1 MQNGTLAFPAGMEG
15 TVSVFS
21 SGDAARGVTLRGLL
35 YEITDAEL
43 RCAMPLGVS
52 NSFTGAA
59 ATVRVTDGTV
69 FVLWQGN
76 ALPGPG
82 WRCAMERIDLHTHTL
97 ASDGSDTPAAVVQQA
112 AALGLRAVAVT
123 DHDTFAGLPEALA
136 AGQRCGIEVVPG
148 VELSTVWGGEEVHL
162 LGYFMDTGNAA
173 LRALMTRATDERN
186 ARNETMVQRL
196 HDAGYPITMDD
207 LHAAFPGQTVL
218 GRPHIAALLV
228 QRGCIPSVSDGMRG
242 LLGRGKAFY
251 VPRYNIPL
259 ADSIRALRAAGGVPV
274 VAHIFKYR
282 FDDAQR
288 AAMLAAAADA
298 GALGVEVRYTTYT
311 PEQTEIAQAL
321 AARFGLAPSGGSDY
335 HGLRKPDIALGSGRG
350 GLRVPYAY
358 LAGLKALAGHECV

>member
-1 MQNGTLAFPAGMEG
+1 
-15 TVSVFS
+15 
-21 SGDAARGVTLRGLL
+21 
-35 YEITDAEL
+35 
-43 RCAMPLGVS
+43 
-52 NSFTGAA
+52 
-59 ATVRVTDGTV
+59 
-69 FVLWQGN
+69 
-76 ALPGPG
+76 
-82 WRCAMERIDLHTHTL
+82 MERIDLHTHTL

-288 AAMLAAAADA
+288 TAMLAAAADA

-335 HGLRKPDIALGSGRG
+335 LGLRAQSPCRAQMCVI
-350 GLRVPYAY
+350 
-358 LAGLKALAGHECV
+358 HEQNPVHF

>member
-1 MQNGTLAFPAGMEG
+1 
-15 TVSVFS
+15 
-21 SGDAARGVTLRGLL
+21 
-35 YEITDAEL
+35 
-43 RCAMPLGVS
+43 
-52 NSFTGAA
+52 
-59 ATVRVTDGTV
+59 
-69 FVLWQGN
+69 
-76 ALPGPG
+76 
-82 WRCAMERIDLHTHTL
+82 MERIDLHVHTL
-97 ASDGSDTPAAVVQQA
+97 ASDGSDAPETVVRKA
-112 AALGLRAVAVT
+112 AAAGLRAVAIT

-136 AGQRCGIEVVPG
+136 AGTACGIEVVPG

-162 LGYFMDTGNAA
+162 LGYYMDTDNAA

-228 QRGCIPSVSDGMRG
+228 QHGCIPSVSDGMRG

-350 GLRVPYAY
+350 GLCVPYAW
-358 LAGLKALAGHECV
+358 LAGLKALAARGRV

>member
-1 MQNGTLAFPAGMEG
+1 
-15 TVSVFS
+15 
-21 SGDAARGVTLRGLL
+21 
-35 YEITDAEL
+35 
-43 RCAMPLGVS
+43 
-52 NSFTGAA
+52 
-59 ATVRVTDGTV
+59 
-69 FVLWQGN
+69 
-76 ALPGPG
+76 
-82 WRCAMERIDLHTHTL
+82 MERIDLHTHTL
-97 ASDGSDTPAAVVQQA
+97 ASDGSDAPAAVVRKA

-162 LGYFMDTGNAA
+162 LGYFMDTGNTA

-228 QRGCIPSVSDGMRG
+228 QRGCIASVPDGMRG
-242 LLGRGKAFY
+242 LLGRGKEFY

-259 ADSIRALRAAGGVPV
+259 EDSVRALRAAGGVPV

-288 AAMLAAAADA
+288 AAMLSAAADA

-311 PEQTEIAQAL
+311 PEQAAAAQAL

-350 GLRVPYAY
+350 GLCVPYAW
-358 LAGLKALAGHECV
+358 LAGLKALAGHERV

>member
-1 MQNGTLAFPAGMEG
+1 
-15 TVSVFS
+15 
-21 SGDAARGVTLRGLL
+21 
-35 YEITDAEL
+35 
-43 RCAMPLGVS
+43 
-52 NSFTGAA
+52 
-59 ATVRVTDGTV
+59 
-69 FVLWQGN
+69 
-76 ALPGPG
+76 
-82 WRCAMERIDLHTHTL
+82 MERIDLHTHTL

-242 LLGRGKAFY
+242 LLGRGKACLLY
-251 VPRYNIPL
+251 TS
-259 ADSIRALRAAGGVPV
+259 D
-274 VAHIFKYR
+274 
-282 FDDAQR
+282 
-288 AAMLAAAADA
+288 AAD
-298 GALGVEVRYTTYT
+298 E
-311 PEQTEIAQAL
+311 
-321 AARFGLAPSGGSDY
+321 
-335 HGLRKPDIALGSGRG
+335 
-350 GLRVPYAY
+350 
-358 LAGLKALAGHECV
+358 

>member
-1 MQNGTLAFPAGMEG
+1 
-15 TVSVFS
+15 
-21 SGDAARGVTLRGLL
+21 
-35 YEITDAEL
+35 
-43 RCAMPLGVS
+43 
-52 NSFTGAA
+52 
-59 ATVRVTDGTV
+59 
-69 FVLWQGN
+69 
-76 ALPGPG
+76 
-82 WRCAMERIDLHTHTL
+82 MERIDLHTHTL
-97 ASDGSDTPAAVVQQA
+97 ASDGSDAPADVVRKA

-123 DHDTFAGLPEALA
+123 DHDTFAGLPEARA

-162 LGYFMDTGNAA
+162 LGYFMDTGNTA

-196 HDAGYPITMDD
+196 HDAGYPITIDD

-218 GRPHIAALLV
+218 GRPHIA
-228 QRGCIPSVSDGMRG
+228 SVSDGMRG
-242 LLGRGKAFY
+242 LLGRGKEFY
-251 VPRYNIPL
+251 VPRYNVPL
-259 ADSIRALRAAGGVPV
+259 EDSIRALRAAGGVPV

-311 PEQTEIAQAL
+311 PEQAAAAQAL

>member
-1 MQNGTLAFPAGMEG
+1 
-15 TVSVFS
+15 
-21 SGDAARGVTLRGLL
+21 
-35 YEITDAEL
+35 
-43 RCAMPLGVS
+43 
-52 NSFTGAA
+52 
-59 ATVRVTDGTV
+59 
-69 FVLWQGN
+69 
-76 ALPGPG
+76 
-82 WRCAMERIDLHTHTL
+82 MERIDLHTHTL
-97 ASDGSDTPAAVVQQA
+97 ASDGSDTPAAVGQQA

-136 AGQRCGIEVVPG
+136 AGQRCGIEVVTG
-148 VELSTVWGGEEVHL
+148 VALSTVWGGEEVHL
-162 LGYFMDTGNAA
+162 LGYFMDTGDAA

-186 ARNETMVQRL
+186 ARYETFVQRL

-218 GRPHIAALLV
+218 GRPHIAARLL
-228 QRGCIPSVSDGMRG
+228 QRGCIASVPDGMRG

-298 GALGVEVRYTTYT
+298 GAGSLYPINNVSRPISSLGQPFPQINLKKAQKQAHQSQSSFQSVLGFDEPLFKAT
-311 PEQTEIAQAL
+311 PHNSRL
-321 AARFGLAPSGGSDY
+321 AA
-335 HGLRKPDIALGSGRG
+335 
-350 GLRVPYAY
+350 
-358 LAGLKALAGHECV
+358 